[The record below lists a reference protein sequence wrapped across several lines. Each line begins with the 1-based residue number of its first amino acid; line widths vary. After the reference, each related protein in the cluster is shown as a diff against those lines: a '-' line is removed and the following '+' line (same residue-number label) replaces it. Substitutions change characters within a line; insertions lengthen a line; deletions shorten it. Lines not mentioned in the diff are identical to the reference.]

1 MQQQK
6 IIGIILGVVT
16 LAALSSSLDRGA
28 IAQAAQVIKDTEV
41 SLPAAIAKDIGGGG
55 PRGVQGS
62 NQDTNNVRGQLNH
75 LYRLILNR
83 APDDFGMNYYMSRY
97 YNDRWSIEQ
106 IRQELFNSEEARN
119 IRDRAINQARNG
131 RNDNSQYNNRDNN
144 RDRIRYEI
152 NQIYRRVLNRNAD
165 NFGMNYYLES
175 YYNNGWSLER
185 IREHIWSSD
194 EARDLRG
201 W

>member
-1 MQQQK
+1 
-6 IIGIILGVVT
+6 
-16 LAALSSSLDRGA
+16 
-28 IAQAAQVIKDTEV
+28 
-41 SLPAAIAKDIGGGG
+41 
-55 PRGVQGS
+55 
-62 NQDTNNVRGQLNH
+62 
-75 LYRLILNR
+75 
-83 APDDFGMNYYMSRY
+83 MSRY